1 MLQIRRV
8 RRKQL
13 NAVEFMKKYNFFIF
27 VIPKIMSISMDNC
40 HIKFFNKLRD
50 KLMALQKDFW
60 CDCYE
65 LWNHEYA
72 INSTII
78 NEMLH
83 PRHRYIFLLKFLTI

>member
-27 VIPKIMSISMDNC
+27 VIPKIMSISTDNC
-40 HIKFFNKLRD
+40 HIKFVNKLRG
-50 KLMALQKDFW
+50 KFMVLQKDFW
-60 CDCYE
+60 CDFYE

-83 PRHRYIFLLKFLTI
+83 RIHKYIFLLKLIE